1 MLKNPPKNS
10 EIAVLEVWILQKFS
24 LPPTMVGA
32 LTQSNIKNS
41 ATKIWL
47 HKTLIK
53 QSLEKQSLEEDLCN
67 LGVP

>member
-24 LPPTMVGA
+24 LPPTMVGT
-32 LTQSNIKNS
+32 LTQSNIKNG

-47 HKTLIK
+47 HKTLIR
-53 QSLEKQSLEEDLCN
+53 QSLEKESLEEDLCN